1 MRPGRSFP
9 IARRGLVRLNRV
21 LGAFAVVA
29 AISCARPQLV
39 TVMPAVTP
47 IAAPSAD
54 APAANAQKP
63 ASDNAVVLQQATPI
77 RIDSV
82 TEVPRPADP
91 VKPVEGDVAVPVVA
105 LLPEPPT
112 WDIDVHSYETT
123 TRVAHYVAH
132 FTGPARDYIQTR
144 LSDGTRFE
152 PMIRDALRNGGIPED
167 MYYLALV
174 ESGFDPNAYSRAAA
188 VGMWQFMASTARG
201 MGLRVDWWVDER
213 RDPVRSTKA
222 AVEFIRGLRD
232 QFGSIYLAAAAYNG
246 GPGRIARG
254 LIRYADDLDGT
265 AGDDLFFALADKRYL
280 KNETREYVPQ
290 IIAAALIAKD
300 PARYGMEIK
309 SRAAYVYDSVTVPG
323 LTSLAAIARA
333 AGCTVAEVRALNPQ
347 ILRGMTPPGVETDV
361 RMPTG
366 SVERFDSA
374 FAAVPDSLR
383 VGARVVRTKGGE
395 TPEKLAKLTGVS
407 PRQIG
412 GFNRTLKR
420 TKNGAFRE
428 DQIIYVP
435 KPEAVAAASS
445 VPDPS
450 IERWGRS
457 PTGTHVVA
465 KGETLGA
472 IANRYHTTTAA
483 LMRVNGL
490 KKSIIFP
497 GQMIL
502 ISGKSG
508 TKSSPKKFAVQ
519 SATKKPL
526 AR

>member
-1 MRPGRSFP
+1 M
-9 IARRGLVRLNRV
+9 
-21 LGAFAVVA
+21 
-29 AISCARPQLV
+29 
-39 TVMPAVTP
+39 TAVTP
-47 IAAPSAD
+47 MAAPSVD
-54 APAANAQKP
+54 APGANGQKSN
-63 ASDNAVVLQQATPI
+63 ADNAPVLQQAMPMRT
-77 RIDSV
+77 DSLAAD
-82 TEVPRPADP
+82 VPRLDLARAPDP
-91 VKPVEGDVAVPVVA
+91 VRPPDANIAIPVMA
-105 LLPEPPT
+105 LPDGPS
-112 WDIDVHSYETT
+112 WDIDVRSYETT
-123 TRVAHYVAH
+123 TRVAHYITH
-132 FTGPARDYIQTR
+132 FAGPARDYIQTR

-152 PMIRDALRNGGIPED
+152 AMIRGALRNGGIPED

-213 RDPVRSTKA
+213 RDPVKSTKA

-254 LIRYADDLDGT
+254 LTRYADDLDGT
-265 AGDDLFFALADKRYL
+265 AGDDLFFALADKKVL

-300 PARYGMEIK
+300 PARYGMEIT
-309 SRAAYVYDSVTVPG
+309 AQPAYVYDSVTVPA

-333 AGCTVAEVRALNPQ
+333 AGCTVAELRAINPQ
-347 ILRGMTPPGVETDV
+347 ILRGVTPPKVETEV
-361 RMPTG
+361 RMPAG
-366 SVERFDSA
+366 SAGRFDSV
-374 FAAVPDSLR
+374 FATVPDSLR
-383 VGARVVRTKGGE
+383 LGARTVYTKGGE
-395 TPEKLAKLTGVS
+395 SPEKLARLTGVS
-407 PRQIG
+407 ARQIG
-412 GFNRTLKR
+412 IFNKSLKR
-420 TKNGAFRE
+420 TRSGAYRV

-457 PTGTHVVA
+457 STGSHVVA

-483 LMRVNGL
+483 LMRLNGL

-502 ISGKSG
+502 
-508 TKSSPKKFAVQ
+508 T
-519 SATKKPL
+519 SAGDRARARKPSTKKPS